1 MPARRIR
8 FAAALLLVSA
18 PAFSQGILNNKY
30 QVAKTTSLVSFLD
43 SLEQDDNAHFFYLD
57 DWLKPIVVEK
67 TNRRPLVEILRDATS
82 GTDINY
88 VSLGTY
94 AVIFFKDPAG
104 DIQRQHTIARAEGR
118 NRSVEK
124 LTFGSW
130 DNYRVGKKL
139 VFKAKVVDENTLAPV
154 PGVTVYF
161 HELNANLT
169 TDANGEYELVLPG
182 GEYLI
187 THSAM
192 NYQEKIVH
200 LQLYDDAETDI
211 ILQDEPSQ
219 LQEVVIS
226 DQSIINRRIGQSVLN
241 MAELRKAPSF
251 LGEADIIKQ
260 IQLKSG
266 VTTTS
271 EASAGFHVRGGGVD
285 QNLVLYDG
293 TPIFNTAHALGFF
306 NAFNADVIRAA
317 TFYKGGIPA
326 EYGGRTSSVLN
337 IISREGDYRK
347 WHGKA
352 GVGLVSSDIVL
363 GGPLKKDTSSLML
376 SARSSYSDWMLD
388 LLKTRFKG
396 ISQGSIQFYDASIK
410 YTYKIDASNKISF
423 SSYTSRDRFS
433 LASDTLNQWQNLTA
447 SVLYE
452 RTISQQLFA
461 TATLAIG
468 GYSYNVHD
476 SDPAT
481 AFDLDYGMTYPSLKI
496 DLNRNSSLHNQSF
509 GFQTTYYSFHP
520 GDLESRSAESS
531 ARTTHMPVERAI
543 ESALYFSDNF
553 HYTDRIQIEA
563 GVRLSTYNRLG
574 PGEVYRYRAGEP
586 LEPQNTIDSTW
597 YGAGDVM
604 KTFVR
609 PEPRLSVNYI
619 LDLQSSIKLGFNRIY
634 QYVHLITNSATVTPV
649 DIWQLSNTYF
659 TPQRADQVS
668 VGYFR
673 NSRNNKFEMVAEAYY
688 KYQKN
693 ILEFKDGAN
702 LILNPQL
709 ETDLL
714 RGSGRSYG
722 AEFSLNK
729 LTGRLQGGLSYS
741 YSRSLRRVA
750 GIEDV
755 ETLNDGKWFPSNA
768 DQPNVVNL
776 NWNFSVT
783 RRVFFTGNFLY
794 HTGRPVSLPSGG
806 YIVNGIVIPDFQE
819 RNNYRIPD
827 YHRLDIAFVIEG
839 SNRKNRSFESSWVF
853 SLYNVYGRKNPY
865 SVFFAH
871 LGGGVVKPYQLSLI
885 GTAVPSISYSVRF

>member
-1 MPARRIR
+1 
-8 FAAALLLVSA
+8 
-18 PAFSQGILNNKY
+18 
-30 QVAKTTSLVSFLD
+30 
-43 SLEQDDNAHFFYLD
+43 
-57 DWLKPIVVEK
+57 
-67 TNRRPLVEILRDATS
+67 
-82 GTDINY
+82 
-88 VSLGTY
+88 
-94 AVIFFKDPAG
+94 
-104 DIQRQHTIARAEGR
+104 
-118 NRSVEK
+118 
-124 LTFGSW
+124 
-130 DNYRVGKKL
+130 
-139 VFKAKVVDENTLAPV
+139 
-154 PGVTVYF
+154 
-161 HELNANLT
+161 
-169 TDANGEYELVLPG
+169 
-182 GEYLI
+182 
-187 THSAM
+187 
-192 NYQEKIVH
+192 
-200 LQLYDDAETDI
+200 
-211 ILQDEPSQ
+211 
-219 LQEVVIS
+219 
-226 DQSIINRRIGQSVLN
+226 
-241 MAELRKAPSF
+241 
-251 LGEADIIKQ
+251 
-260 IQLKSG
+260 
-266 VTTTS
+266 
-271 EASAGFHVRGGGVD
+271 
-285 QNLVLYDG
+285 
-293 TPIFNTAHALGFF
+293 
-306 NAFNADVIRAA
+306 
-317 TFYKGGIPA
+317 
-326 EYGGRTSSVLN
+326 
-337 IISREGDYRK
+337 
-347 WHGKA
+347 
-352 GVGLVSSDIVL
+352 
-363 GGPLKKDTSSLML
+363 
-376 SARSSYSDWMLD
+376 
-388 LLKTRFKG
+388 
-396 ISQGSIQFYDASIK
+396 
-410 YTYKIDASNKISF
+410 
-423 SSYTSRDRFS
+423 
-433 LASDTLNQWQNLTA
+433 
-447 SVLYE
+447 
-452 RTISQQLFA
+452 
-461 TATLAIG
+461 
-468 GYSYNVHD
+468 
-476 SDPAT
+476 
-481 AFDLDYGMTYPSLKI
+481 
-496 DLNRNSSLHNQSF
+496 
-509 GFQTTYYSFHP
+509 
-520 GDLESRSAESS
+520 
-531 ARTTHMPVERAI
+531 MPVERAI

-819 RNNYRIPD
+819 RNNNLIPD